1 MLLCTKNAVPAKD
14 LPELI
19 AWLKAN
25 QDKVSVGTIGV
36 GSAAHVA
43 GVYLRK
49 NFTGL
54 KFQFVPYRGA
64 APAMQDLVAG
74 QIDVLFDHLPNALP
88 QIHEGKV
95 KAYAVTANARSPS
108 APGIPTV
115 DEAGVAGL
123 YINIWY
129 GLWVP
134 KGTPKEVKAKLNAAV
149 VDALADLKVRQQ
161 LTDLGQ
167 VIPPRKQQTPEAL
180 AAYQKAEI
188 EKWWPIV
195 KAANMKGE

>member
-1 MLLCTKNAVPAKD
+1 
-14 LPELI
+14 
-19 AWLKAN
+19 
-25 QDKVSVGTIGV
+25 
-36 GSAAHVA
+36 
-43 GVYLRK
+43 VYFQNL
-49 NFTGL
+49 TGL

-64 APAMQDLVAG
+64 APAMQDLIAG
-74 QIDVLFDHLPNALP
+74 QIDVLFDHLANALP
-88 QIHEGKV
+88 QVREGKV
-95 KAYAVTANARSPS
+95 KAYAVTANTRSPS
-108 APGIPTV
+108 ALDIPTV

-149 VDALADLKVRQQ
+149 VEALGDPKVRQQ

-167 VIPPRKQQTPEAL
+167 VVPPRDQQTPEAL
-180 AAYQKAEI
+180 AAHQKAEI